1 MEPERPQQHNTS
13 DLLQLVVVQNVNDK
27 LSIGEIKNMLHERG
41 FGVLLVIAAIPICLP
56 IPAPP
61 GFTTVFSLPLIIFSL
76 QMICGM
82 QSPWLPHWLIK
93 KRIRKVG
100 SKSSALV
107 TQNRELLAS

>member
-1 MEPERPQQHNTS
+1 MENEKPQQRHNTS
-13 DLLQLVVVQNVNDK
+13 DLLQLVVVQNINDK

-82 QSPWLPHWLIK
+82 RSPWLPRWLTGK
-93 KRIRKVG
+93 
-100 SKSSALV
+100 
-107 TQNRELLAS
+107 N